1 MTGDVF
7 LKQRR
12 KSIQLDYFY
21 QRTLLRLILGFY
33 KKATPKMI
41 ANVKILAKCK
51 DKHGFPYPCES
62 TLHKW
67 FLKFELRYKRRNRK
81 IQVNQGCDSHSNT
94 SILEKSPRPQ
104 VIRILDFLLG

>member
-1 MTGDVF
+1 MTGDAF
-7 LKQRR
+7 LKQLR

-21 QRTLLRLILGFY
+21 KRTLFRLILGFY
-33 KKATPKMI
+33 EKPTPYMI

-51 DKHGFPYPCES
+51 DIHGFPYPCES

-67 FLKFELRYKRRNRK
+67 FVKFELRYKRRNRK
-81 IQVNQGCDSHSNT
+81 IQVNQGCDSQSNT